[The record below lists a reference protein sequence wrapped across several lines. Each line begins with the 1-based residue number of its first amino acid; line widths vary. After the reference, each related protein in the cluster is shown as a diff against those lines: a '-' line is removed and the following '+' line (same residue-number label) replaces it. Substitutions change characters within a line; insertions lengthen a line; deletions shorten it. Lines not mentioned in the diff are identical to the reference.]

1 MINKGEI
8 LMERVLLNISLIL
21 ILVYFYRV
29 TRHGLHILQLE
40 NYYIDRYAVWM
51 KRYLNKILNIKTII
65 LLLIPTI
72 LFIINN
78 EMTVKIGLILE
89 IFILLYLIFIF
100 EKKKEKKPF
109 VVTARIKRVYTTYL
123 ILFAILV
130 ICANIFK
137 FRYVMVIANL
147 CTMVAYTFVY
157 IVTLINRP
165 IEKGIRRGFC
175 QKAKNK
181 LKEVTG
187 LKVIGIT
194 GSYGKTSTKYIVN
207 TILSQKY
214 NTLMTPESYNTTMG
228 VVRTINEKLTSMHQL
243 FVCEMGAKY
252 IGDIKEITDI
262 VDPTY
267 GILTAIGPQHLDTF
281 KSLDN
286 VKKTKLELI
295 DSLPND
301 GIAFVNWEDE
311 NIRNSKITKNMV
323 KFGLSKDA
331 DYYAKNIN
339 ITERGSSFDVV
350 IPNKN
355 SINVKT
361 KLLGNLNI
369 LNIVGAVA
377 IADKLGLT
385 EDEIKMG
392 VKYIRP
398 VTHRLELKQNP
409 NGSIII
415 DDAYNSNIKGA
426 KMALEVLKSFEH
438 KKRILITPGI
448 VELGD
453 KTIEIN
459 KELGRKAAESSD
471 FIILVGA
478 NQTVPIYNGIR
489 EKEYPE
495 SCVYIAQNLQDALNK
510 MNSIITKDSVV
521 LLENDLPDNYL

>member
-1 MINKGEI
+1 
-8 LMERVLLNISLIL
+8 MEKVLLNLSLIL
-21 ILVYFYRV
+21 ILVYFYKI

-51 KRYLNKILNIKTII
+51 KRYIKKVINLKKII
-65 LLLIPTI
+65 LLIIPI
-72 LFIINN
+72 IGFIINK
-78 EMTVKIGLILE
+78 EISIIIGFVVE
-89 IFILLYLIFIF
+89 IFVLLYLIFTT
-100 EKKKEKKPF
+100 KKQKEKKAF

-123 ILFAILV
+123 LLFAIAVVL
-130 ICANIFK
+130 ANVLDYKI
-137 FRYVMVIANL
+137 VLSIMNV
-147 CTMVAYTFVY
+147 CTMFAYVFVY
-157 IVTLINRP
+157 IVSVINKP
-165 IEKGIRRGFC
+165 IEKNIRKGFC
-175 QKAKNK
+175 KQAKAKLNDIP
-181 LKEVTG
+181 G

-228 VVRTINEKLTSMHQL
+228 VVRTINEKLTPMHQL
-243 FVCEMGAKY
+243 FICEMGAKY
-252 IGDIKEITDI
+252 VGDIKEITDI
-262 VDPTY
+262 VNPTY

-286 VKKTKLELI
+286 VRKTKLELI
-295 DSLPND
+295 DSLPEQN

-311 NIRNSKITKNMV
+311 NIRDSKITKNMV
-323 KFGLSKDA
+323 KFGLSSEA
-331 DYYAKNIN
+331 DYYAKNID

-350 IPNKN
+350 IPGKET
-355 SINVKT
+355 IRIKT
-361 KLLGNLNI
+361 RLLGNLNI

-385 EDEIKMG
+385 ADEIKIG

-409 NGSIII
+409 NGSMII

-453 KTIEIN
+453 KMNEIN
-459 KELGRKAAESSD
+459 QELGRCAAESSD

-478 NQTVPIYNGIR
+478 NQAIPIYNGIK
-489 EKEYPE
+489 EKKYPE
-495 SCVYIAQNLQDALNK
+495 SNVYIAKNLQEALSK
-510 MNSIITKDSVV
+510 MNQIITKDSVV

>member
-1 MINKGEI
+1 
-8 LMERVLLNISLIL
+8 MEKVLLNFSLIL
-21 ILVYFYRV
+21 ILVYFYKI

-40 NYYIDRYAVWM
+40 NYYVDRYAVWM
-51 KRYLNKILNIKTII
+51 KRYIKKVVDLKRIVLLLMPIICFIINDKNSIVIGFALEILAL
-65 LLLIPTI
+65 LLLIIT
-72 LFIINN
+72 
-78 EMTVKIGLILE
+78 T
-89 IFILLYLIFIF
+89 
-100 EKKKEKKPF
+100 KKPKEKKAF
-109 VVTARIKRVYTTYL
+109 VVTARIKRVYLTYL
-123 ILFAILV
+123 VLFAIAFAT
-130 ICANIFK
+130 ANMFNYKI
-137 FRYVMVIANL
+137 VLSIANV
-147 CTMVAYTFVY
+147 CAMFAYVFVY
-157 IVTLINRP
+157 IVSIINKP
-165 IEKGIRRGFC
+165 IEKSIRRGFC
-175 QKAKNK
+175 KKAKAK
-181 LKEVTG
+181 LKDIPG
-187 LKVIGIT
+187 LKVVGIT

-228 VVRTINEKLTSMHQL
+228 VVRTINEKLTPIHQL

-252 IGDIKEITDI
+252 VGDIKEITDI
-262 VDPTY
+262 VNPEY

-286 VKKTKLELI
+286 VRKTKLELV
-295 DSLPND
+295 DSLPDD

-323 KFGLSKDA
+323 KYGLSKDA
-331 DYYAKNIN
+331 DYYAENID

-350 IPNKN
+350 IPGKE
-355 SINVKT
+355 SIRIRT
-361 KLLGNLNI
+361 RLLGSLNI

-385 EDEIKMG
+385 ADEIKMG
-392 VKYIRP
+392 AKYIRP

-409 NGSIII
+409 NGSMII

-438 KKRILITPGI
+438 RKRILITPGI

-453 KTIEIN
+453 KMSEIN
-459 KELGRKAAESSD
+459 QELGRCAAESSD

-478 NQTVPIYNGIR
+478 AQAIPIYNGIK
-489 EKEYPE
+489 EKGYPE
-495 SCVYIAQNLQDALNK
+495 SKVFIAKNLQEALSK
-510 MNSIITKDSVV
+510 MNEIITKDSVV

>member
-1 MINKGEI
+1 
-8 LMERVLLNISLIL
+8 MEKLLSNISLIL
-21 ILVYFYRV
+21 ILIYFYKI

-51 KRYLNKILNIKTII
+51 KRYIKKVINIKKII
-65 LLLIPTI
+65 LLIIPI
-72 LFIINN
+72 ICFVMNNNISIIIGFAVEIFVLLYFII
-78 EMTVKIGLILE
+78 TT
-89 IFILLYLIFIF
+89 
-100 EKKKEKKPF
+100 KKQKEKKAF
-109 VVTARIKRVYTTYL
+109 VVTARIKRVYATYL
-123 ILFAILV
+123 VLFIIAFVLINILDCKIVLSIINVCAMFA
-130 ICANIFK
+130 
-137 FRYVMVIANL
+137 YV
-147 CTMVAYTFVY
+147 FVY
-157 IVTLINRP
+157 IVSIINKP
-165 IEKGIRRGFC
+165 IEKNIRKGFC
-175 QKAKNK
+175 KKAKSK
-181 LKEVTG
+181 LEEIPN

-228 VVRTINEKLTSMHQL
+228 VVRTINEKLTPMHQL
-243 FVCEMGAKY
+243 FICEMGAKY
-252 IGDIKEITDI
+252 VGDIKEITDI
-262 VDPTY
+262 VNPDM

-281 KSLDN
+281 KSLEN
-286 VKKTKLELI
+286 VRKTKLELV
-295 DSLPND
+295 DSLPDN

-311 NIRNSKITKNMV
+311 NIRASKITKNMV
-323 KFGLSKDA
+323 KFGLSKEA
-331 DYYAKNIN
+331 DYYATNID

-350 IPNKN
+350 IPGKEK
-355 SINVKT
+355 IRIKT
-361 KLLGNLNI
+361 RLLGNLNI

-385 EDEIKMG
+385 ADEIKMG
-392 VKYIRP
+392 AKYIRP

-409 NGSIII
+409 NGSMII

-453 KTIEIN
+453 KMNEIN
-459 KELGRKAAESSD
+459 QELGRCAADSSD

-478 NQTVPIYNGIR
+478 QQAIPIYNGIK
-489 EKEYPE
+489 EKGYSE
-495 SCVYIAQNLQDALNK
+495 SNVYIAKNLQEALSK
-510 MNSIITKDSVV
+510 MNQIITKDSVV

>member
-1 MINKGEI
+1 
-8 LMERVLLNISLIL
+8 MEKVLLNFSLIL

-51 KRYLNKILNIKTII
+51 KRYFNKVVNIKVIM

-72 LFIINN
+72 LIFIQNDVINK
-78 EMTVKIGLILE
+78 VGLVLE
-89 IFILLYLIFIF
+89 ILVLLYLILSF
-100 EKKKEKKPF
+100 KRKQEKKPF

-123 ILFAILV
+123 ILFAILA
-130 ICANIFK
+130 ICANVFN
-137 FRYVMVIANL
+137 YNLVLLIANL
-147 CTMVAYTFVY
+147 CTMFAYVFVY
-157 IVTLINRP
+157 IVSLINKP
-165 IEKGIRRGFC
+165 IEKSIRRGFC
-175 QKAKNK
+175 NKAKKK
-181 LKEVTG
+181 LEEIPD
-187 LKVIGIT
+187 LKVVGIT
-194 GSYGKTSTKYIVN
+194 GSYGKTSTKYVVN

-243 FVCEMGAKY
+243 FICEMGAKY
-252 IGDIKEITDI
+252 VGDIKEITDI
-262 VDPTY
+262 VNPTY

-281 KSLDN
+281 KSLEN
-286 VKKTKLELI
+286 VRKTKLELV
-295 DSLPND
+295 DSLPEN

-323 KFGLSKDA
+323 KFGLTDEA
-331 DYYAKNIN
+331 DYYATNID

-350 IPNKN
+350 IPGKEN
-355 SINVKT
+355 IRIKT
-361 KLLGNLNI
+361 KLLGSLNI

-377 IADKLGLT
+377 IADKLGLS
-385 EDEIKMG
+385 EDEIKVG

-398 VTHRLELKQNP
+398 VPHRLELKQNP

-415 DDAYNSNIKGA
+415 DDAYNSNTKGA

-453 KTIEIN
+453 KAQEIN
-459 KELGRKAAESSD
+459 QELGRNAAESSD

-478 NQTVPIYNGIR
+478 QQAIPIYNGIK
-489 EKEYPE
+489 EKGYPE
-495 SCVYIAQNLQDALNK
+495 SQVYIAQNLQEALSK
-510 MNSIITKDSVV
+510 MNQIITKDSVV